1 MQPVADEKTLEAL
14 IAHRY
19 EVMAGFARELR
30 RSARL
35 ELAALKARQADVSAL
50 KAAARWLHR
59 DEDKVPAAALPQIA
73 RARAEHP
80 VLDKMVT
87 MREELR
93 QLWLNT
99 SFTREQLAAQLQSW
113 CQRAEAS
120 GIAALQQ
127 FSQNLR
133 AARA

>member
-1 MQPVADEKTLEAL
+1 
-14 IAHRY
+14 
-19 EVMAGFARELR
+19 
-30 RSARL
+30 
-35 ELAALKARQADVSAL
+35 
-50 KAAARWLHR
+50 
-59 DEDKVPAAALPQIA
+59 
-73 RARAEHP
+73 
-80 VLDKMVT
+80 
-87 MREELR
+87 LR